1 MSETRGLGRGLSSLI
16 GETPARPRDGLRK
29 VPVGDLRPGRLQPR
43 TVFNKAEID
52 SLADS
57 IRQHGLVQ
65 PLVARPIPGE
75 EPMLEIIAGERRW
88 RAAQKARL
96 HEVPVLVRELD
107 DRQVLEI
114 ALIENL
120 QRSDLGALE
129 EAAAYQRLAGEF
141 GLNQVQ
147 IANAV
152 GRSRAHVANT
162 VRLLELP
169 APVRA
174 LLEQGSLTAGH
185 ARALL
190 GAPDAPELAREITA
204 KGLSVRETERLVAS
218 GGGARGRGGRGNR
231 KVAAA
236 PTEGDADIRD
246 LERRLAERTGL
257 KVSIKSRGER
267 GELVLAYSNLD
278 QLEDVISRLE
288 APTRPRLVQN

>member
-43 TVFNKAEID
+43 TVFDAAEIE

-75 EPMLEIIAGERRW
+75 EPALEIIAGERRW

-96 HEVPVLVRELD
+96 HEVPVIVRELD

-129 EAAAYQRLAGEF
+129 EAVAYRRLGDEF

-162 VRLLELP
+162 LRLLDLP
-169 APVRA
+169 DAVKA
-174 LLEQGSLTAGH
+174 LLENGSLTAGH

-190 GAPDAPELAREITA
+190 GAADAPGLAREVVA
-204 KGLSVRETERLVAS
+204 KGLSVRETEKLVAS
-218 GGGARGRGGRGNR
+218 GGAGKGRGGRGNR
-231 KVAAA
+231 KAQDTA
-236 PTEGDADIRD
+236 PDADIRD
-246 LERRLAERTGL
+246 LERRLGERTGL
-257 KVSIKSRGER
+257 KVTIKARGER

-278 QLEDVISRLE
+278 QLDDVIAKLE
-288 APTRPRLVQN
+288 APTRPRLVQS

>member
-43 TVFNKAEID
+43 TVFDAAEIE

-65 PLVARPIPGE
+65 PLVARPIPGQ
-75 EPMLEIIAGERRW
+75 EPALEIIAGERRW

-96 HEVPVLVRELD
+96 HEVPVIVRELD

-129 EAAAYQRLAGEF
+129 EAVAYKRLGDEF

-162 VRLLELP
+162 LRLLDLP
-169 APVRA
+169 AAVKT
-174 LLEQGSLTAGH
+174 LLEDGSLTAGH

-190 GAPDAPELAREITA
+190 GAADAPGLAREVVA
-204 KGLSVRETERLVAS
+204 KGLSVRETEKLVAA
-218 GGGARGRGGRGNR
+218 GGAGKGRGGRGKR
-231 KVAAA
+231 KADDA
-236 PTEGDADIRD
+236 PPDADIRD

-257 KVSIKSRGER
+257 RVTIKARGER
-267 GELVLAYSNLD
+267 GELVLAYSTLD
-278 QLEDVISRLE
+278 QLDDVIARLE
-288 APTRPRLVQN
+288 APTRPRLVQS

>member
-1 MSETRGLGRGLSSLI
+1 MTETRGLGRGLSSLI
-16 GETPARPRDGLRK
+16 GETPARPREGLRK

-43 TVFNKAEID
+43 TVFNEAEIE

-57 IRQHGLVQ
+57 IRQHGMVQ
-65 PLVARPIPGE
+65 PLVARIVPGE

-88 RAAQKARL
+88 RAAQKAKL

-129 EAAAYQRLAGEF
+129 EAAAYQKLGDEF

-162 VRLLELP
+162 VRLLDLP
-169 APVRA
+169 APVKK
-174 LLEQGSLTAGH
+174 LLEAGSLTPGH

-190 GAPDAPELAREITA
+190 GAQDATGLAQEIA
-204 KGLSVRETERLVAS
+204 DKGLSVRETERLVAS
-218 GGGARGRGGRGNR
+218 GGGSKGRGGRGNR
-231 KVAAA
+231 KPALDSQ
-236 PTEGDADIRD
+236 GDADIRD
-246 LERRLAERTGL
+246 LERRLGERTGL
-257 KVSIKSRGER
+257 KVAIKARGER
-267 GELVLAYSNLD
+267 GDLVLSYSNLE
-278 QLEDVISRLE
+278 QLDDVIAKLE
-288 APTRPRLVQN
+288 APARPRLVQN

>member
-43 TVFNKAEID
+43 TVFNEAEID

-129 EAAAYQRLAGEF
+129 EAGAYQRLADEF

-147 IANAV
+147 IASAV

-169 APVRA
+169 APIKM
-174 LLEQGSLTAGH
+174 LLENGSLTAGH

-190 GAPDAPELAREITA
+190 GCANGPELAEEIVA
-204 KGLSVRETERLVAS
+204 KGLSVRET
-218 GGGARGRGGRGNR
+218 
-231 KVAAA
+231 
-236 PTEGDADIRD
+236 
-246 LERRLAERTGL
+246 
-257 KVSIKSRGER
+257 
-267 GELVLAYSNLD
+267 
-278 QLEDVISRLE
+278 
-288 APTRPRLVQN
+288 

>member
-43 TVFNKAEID
+43 TVFNEAEID

-129 EAAAYQRLAGEF
+129 EAVAYQRLGSEF

-147 IANAV
+147 IASAV

-162 VRLLELP
+162 VRLLALP
-169 APVRA
+169 AEVRDLVRNGA
-174 LLEQGSLTAGH
+174 LSAGH
-185 ARALL
+185 ARSLV
-190 GAPDAPELAREITA
+190 GAADAPRLAAQIVARGLNVRQAEALVAAQARPPRGATERAGHDPDTA
-204 KGLSVRETERLVAS
+204 ALERSLTEHLGLRVSVRHQGK
-218 GGGARGRGGRGNR
+218 GGE
-231 KVAAA
+231 VV
-236 PTEGDADIRD
+236 IRYRD
-246 LERRLAERTGL
+246 
-257 KVSIKSRGER
+257 
-267 GELVLAYSNLD
+267 LD
-278 QLEDVISRLE
+278 QLDGLVRL
-288 APTRPRLVQN
+288 LSGS

>member
-43 TVFNKAEID
+43 TVFNEAEIE

-75 EPMLEIIAGERRW
+75 EPALEIIAGERRW
-88 RAAQKARL
+88 RAAQKAKL

-129 EAAAYQRLAGEF
+129 EAAAYQKLAEEF

-147 IANAV
+147 IAHAV

-169 APVRA
+169 GAVKG
-174 LLEQGSLTAGH
+174 LLEKGELTPGH

-190 GAPDAPELAREITA
+190 GAADAPALAREIVA
-204 KGLSVRETERLVAS
+204 RGLSVRETERLVAA
-218 GGGARGRGGRGNR
+218 GPGTKGRGGRGNR
-231 KVAAA
+231 KQAEAESA
-236 PTEGDADIRD
+236 PDADIRD

-257 KVSIKSRGER
+257 KVTIKARGER
-267 GELVLAYSNLD
+267 GELILAYSNSD
-278 QLEDVISRLE
+278 QLDDVIAKLE
-288 APTRPRLVQN
+288 APARPRLVQS